1 MILVALLEVNDLSTH
16 YFLKE
21 SRVRAVD
28 NVSFTVERGKM
39 LGLAGESGCGKTT
52 VALSIIRMLPPAGKI
67 ITGEILLDNID
78 LLKKSKEEMR
88 KTRWL
93 DVSYVFQYAMNA
105 FNPVMNVGEQIT
117 EVIIEKGGIKSR
129 SIKKEAWKQV
139 RELFEIV
146 GLDPERVKN
155 YPHEFSGGM
164 KQRAIIAMA
173 MACNPKLLIADE
185 PVTALDV
192 IVEKKILNLLKKLQ
206 KDFNLGVIFI
216 THDLSVIAESCEEV
230 GIMYAGKLVEVGS
243 ATTIFHNG
251 AHPYTKMLIKAFPSI
266 LGEKTYI
273 EPLEGIP
280 PDLANPPTGCR
291 FHPRCPLAIDECKKK
306 VPFFKQYSSSRHL
319 VACYRAGEKI
329 I

>member
-1 MILVALLEVNDLSTH
+1 MVLLEVKDLSTH

-28 NVSFTVERGKM
+28 DLSFTVERGSM

-52 VALSIIRMLPPAGKI
+52 VALSIMRILPQAGKI
-67 ITGEILLDNID
+67 VNGEIILDDID
-78 LLKKSKEEMR
+78 LLRRSREDMR
-88 KTRWL
+88 KTRWKDL
-93 DVSYVFQYAMNA
+93 SYVFQYAMNA

-117 EVIIEKGGIKSR
+117 EVIIEKNKQKTKNE
-129 SIKKEAWKQV
+129 KKLAWRKV

-173 MACNPKLLIADE
+173 MACNPKLIIADE

-192 IVEKKILNLLKKLQ
+192 IVEKKILKLLKKLQ
-206 KDFNLGVIFI
+206 KDYNLGMIFI

-230 GIMYAGKLVEVGS
+230 GIMYAGKLVEIGD
-243 ATTIFHNG
+243 AKTIFKNG
-251 AHPYTKMLIKAFPSI
+251 AHPYTRLLIKAFPSI
-266 LGEKTYI
+266 LGEKAYI

-280 PDLANPPTGCR
+280 PNLANPPPGCR
-291 FHPRCPLAIDECKKK
+291 FHPRCPLSISECEKNI
-306 VPFFKQYSSSRHL
+306 PLFEQFGSSRHF
-319 VACYRAGEKI
+319 VACFRAGERL
-329 I
+329 

>member
-1 MILVALLEVNDLSTH
+1 MVLLEVKDLSTH

-28 NVSFTVERGKM
+28 DVSFTVERGSM

-52 VALSIIRMLPPAGKI
+52 VALSIMRMLPRAGKI
-67 ITGEILLDNID
+67 VNGEIILDDID
-78 LLKKSKEEMR
+78 LLRRSREDMR
-88 KTRWL
+88 KTRWKDL
-93 DVSYVFQYAMNA
+93 SYVFQYAMNA

-117 EVIIEKGGIKSR
+117 EVIIEKSNQKTKDE
-129 SIKKEAWKQV
+129 KKLAWRKV

-146 GLDPERVKN
+146 GLDPARVKN

-173 MACNPKLLIADE
+173 MVCNPKLIIADE

-192 IVEKKILNLLKKLQ
+192 IVEKKILKLLKKLQ
-206 KDFNLGVIFI
+206 TDYNLGMIFI

-230 GIMYAGKLVEVGS
+230 GIMYAGKLVEIGD
-243 ATTIFHNG
+243 AKTIFKNG
-251 AHPYTKMLIKAFPSI
+251 AHPYTRLLIKAFPSI

-280 PDLANPPTGCR
+280 PDLANPPPGCR
-291 FHPRCPLAIDECKKK
+291 FHPRCPLSISECMKNI
-306 VPFFKQYSSSRHL
+306 PHFEQFGSSRHF
-319 VACYRAGEKI
+319 VACFRAGEQL
-329 I
+329 